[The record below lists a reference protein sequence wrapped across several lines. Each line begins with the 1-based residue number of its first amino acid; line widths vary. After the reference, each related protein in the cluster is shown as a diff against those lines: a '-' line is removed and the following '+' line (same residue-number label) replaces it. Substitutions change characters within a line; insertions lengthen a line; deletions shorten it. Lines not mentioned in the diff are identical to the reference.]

1 MIKTDSGSLVLTEM
15 EDDERML
22 YGQMEQVRQKLGG
35 GKARSFY
42 GKLRTSV

>member
-22 YGQMEQVRQKLGG
+22 YGQMEQVRQKLEV
-35 GKARSFY
+35 GKQEASM
-42 GKLRTSV
+42 GN